1 MSFGNEIKNVP
12 DELFTFIKTGSKFII
27 AGHKEPDGDCI
38 GCQLALRS
46 ALVRLGK
53 TAIVCSAG
61 PFKRTELKNYQNLFK
76 NIPTEEEKSDAR
88 VLIVDC
94 PSLERTG
101 NLQDSI
107 KKLPYAII
115 DHHVSITNPISTV
128 QAPVYLDENASSCT
142 ILIEKLIKAFDLEL
156 TAEEASWLLFG
167 ICTDTGFFRH
177 LTEKNDNIFESA
189 ARMVRHGAS
198 PRKIFK
204 IINGGKSLNSR
215 IMTGNILSRIES
227 HYDGRFIISY
237 ETLEEFQKYGLEGR
251 DSDTLFQMLLSIE
264 GVEAIAIIRQESEE
278 NCTISLR
285 STDKVDVAHVA
296 ASFQGGGH
304 KNAAGLTMKGDISF
318 VKQIMLESFSKIF
331 I

>member
-1 MSFGNEIKNVP
+1 MAFGSEIKNVP

-38 GCQLALRS
+38 GSQLALCS

-53 TAIVCSAG
+53 SAIVCTAG
-61 PFKRTELKNYQNLFK
+61 PFKRTELKNYQNQFK
-76 NIPTEEEKSDAR
+76 NIPTEEEKSGAK

-94 PSLERTG
+94 QNIERTG
-101 NLQDSI
+101 NLQDFI
-107 KKLPYAII
+107 KELPYAII
-115 DHHVSITNPISTV
+115 DHHVNVINPPSTV
-128 QAPVYLDENASSCT
+128 EAPVYVDANAPSCT
-142 ILIEKLIKAFDLEL
+142 VLIEKLINTFELEL
-156 TAEEASWLLFG
+156 TAEEASLLLFG

-177 LTEKNDNIFESA
+177 LTEKDGNIFESA

-215 IMTGNILSRIES
+215 IMTGNILSRIETY
-227 HYDGRFIISY
+227 HGGKLIISY
-237 ETLEEFQKYGLEGR
+237 EALEEFEKYGLEGR
-251 DSDTLFQMLLSIE
+251 DSDTVFQMLLAIE
-264 GVEAIAIIRQESEE
+264 GVEATAIIRQESEE
-278 NCTISLR
+278 TCTVSLR
-285 STDKVDVAHVA
+285 STDKIDVARIA

-304 KNAAGLTMKGDISF
+304 KNAAGLTMKGNISS
-318 VKQIMLESFSKIF
+318 VKQIMLESFSKVF

>member
-1 MSFGNEIKNVP
+1 MSFGNVIKNVP
-12 DELFTFIKTGSKFII
+12 DELFTFIKTGSKFIV

-53 TAIVCSAG
+53 SAIVCTAG
-61 PFKRTELKNYQNLFK
+61 PFKRTELKNYQNQFK
-76 NIPTEEEKSDAR
+76 NIPTEEEKSGAK

-94 PSLERTG
+94 QNIERTG
-101 NLQDSI
+101 NLQDFI
-107 KKLPYAII
+107 KELPHAII
-115 DHHVSITNPISTV
+115 DHHVNVINPLSTV
-128 QAPVYLDENASSCT
+128 EAPVYVDENASSCT
-142 ILIEKLIKAFDLEL
+142 ILIEKLITAFDLEL
-156 TAEEASWLLFG
+156 TAEEASLLLFG

-204 IINGGKSLNSR
+204 IINGGKSFNSR
-215 IMTGNILSRIES
+215 KMTGNILSRIES
-227 HYDGRFIISY
+227 YCDGRLIISN
-237 ETLEEFQKYGLEGR
+237 ETLEEYKNYGLEGR
-251 DSDTLFQMLLSIE
+251 DSDTLFQMLLAIE

-278 NCTISLR
+278 ICTVSLR
-285 STDKVDVAHVA
+285 SSDKIDVAHIA